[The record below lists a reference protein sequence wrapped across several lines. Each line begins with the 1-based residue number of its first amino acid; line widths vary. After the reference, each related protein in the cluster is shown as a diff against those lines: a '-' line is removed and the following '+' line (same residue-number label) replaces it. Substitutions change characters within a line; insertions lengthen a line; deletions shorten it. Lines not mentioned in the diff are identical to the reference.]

1 MRPDTAPVESADRAL
16 RLLDLLRQSGS
27 VSVSEAAAQLGVAAS
42 TAHRLLNT
50 LMFREY
56 AVQDHLRRYRIGP
69 AFWNDQDRSPALG
82 GLRLAAR
89 PALEY
94 AREQTGETVQVM
106 VLRGGD
112 VLFLDG
118 LESPHSLRV
127 AMRRGDTMPAFTSA
141 GGKALLSRLPNQE
154 LEEVYRA
161 GVPDWPTAT
170 IHSLSTLKRRMT
182 RIRQE
187 GYATNVEETEQ
198 GVVGVGIAVVNYV
211 GRPLAGLTTATPSIR
226 FSRADVP
233 RHVEVL
239 RTAASILEARLARS
253 TGPGAAGDPAVRPS

>member
-1 MRPDTAPVESADRAL
+1 MRPDSPPVESADRVL
-16 RLLDLLRQSGS
+16 RLLDMLRSSGS
-27 VSVSEAAAQLGVAAS
+27 VSVSEAAGHLGVAPS

-50 LMFREY
+50 LTFREY

-69 AFWNDQDRSPALG
+69 AFWKDRERSPALS

-94 AREQTGETVQVM
+94 ARDQTGETVQVM

-112 VLFLDG
+112 IQFLDG
-118 LESPHSLRV
+118 LESPHVLRV

-154 LEEVYRA
+154 LEELYRS
-161 GVPDWPTAT
+161 GVPDWPTAK

-182 RIRQE
+182 RIRHD

-198 GVVGVGIAVVNYV
+198 GVVGVGIAVVNYI

-226 FSRADVP
+226 FNRTDVP

-239 RTAASILEARLARS
+239 RAAAARLEARLARS
-253 TGPGAAGDPAVRPS
+253 PGPETSE